1 MRRGLAILIVFIN
14 IITCFGLTGCDKN
27 QKSVEIAM
35 YSDEKSE
42 TPVTFM
48 QFYDWFH
55 ENEWKEDEF
64 VDKIDWEAIGIY
76 DDDRDSEEFYYKQ
89 FSYIKSL
96 GVDAISWEYHPRLG
110 VEPCYPSENAI
121 AALERA
127 DLKIACFYDFEI
139 AIKVRSNYELIAT
152 LNEDGFISPTI
163 DTVDV
168 MMEDLEGFYDRVPDE
183 LLAKDKEGRNVIFT
197 YGYDFDDSTEDIEKW
212 DSFATELIERTN
224 EMVGGETA
232 YYWTCKNSPFLEHLY
247 QHYSDNFVP
256 FQFVLDTPQSQFSHD
271 CVTWNLGYDNLGVLE
286 RDNLQRVIRLDQRY
300 VQEMG
305 WLSKA
310 TDPAAIFIYG
320 WNEPFEGSM
329 AIPTE
334 MWGDTKAQLVKAFI
348 DRIKNGDDMSLKS
361 TLIITDDFDNY
372 YLGEM
377 SDWHYAIEREMMLYS
392 MRRFLPQADACIS
405 SMVTPEI
412 LDKYDCVV
420 DISTIKDEETNSY
433 LLEIIDDKQ
442 VMIFDPRGGYTNSD
456 LINYFG
462 KPKENI
468 SINNVVV
475 LDETDTTTY
484 VRDDIV
490 DMGKLDNGTDVI
502 LKVRINNKKEP
513 ILMQNQDDIF
523 VNIYNNDELVLKEAF
538 GVFYNTEMNIS
549 IMYGEGYSSQRLEYD
564 PITKKTTMNSLNKYS
579 VNGHW
584 EIPDNVNWFI
594 MPEQV
599 DERFYYFIFG
609 IIES

>member
-1 MRRGLAILIVFIN
+1 MRRGLAILLVLIN
-14 IITCFGLTGCDKN
+14 VLACFGLTGCDNK
-27 QKSVEIAM
+27 QESVEIAM
-35 YSDEKSE
+35 YSDKTTEA
-42 TPVTFM
+42 PVTFM

-55 ENEWKEDEF
+55 EESWIEDSF
-64 VDKIDWEAIGIY
+64 VDKIDWEAIGVVG
-76 DDDRDSEEFYYKQ
+76 DDRESVDFYYKQ

-96 GVDAISWEYHPRLG
+96 GVDAISWEYHPRKG
-110 VEPCYPSENAI
+110 VEPCYPSEEAI
-121 AALERA
+121 KALELS
-127 DLKIACFYDFEI
+127 DLKIACFYDLEM
-139 AIKVRSNYELIAT
+139 AIKVEKDYSGIAT
-152 LNEDGFISPTI
+152 LNEEGFIAPTSEM
-163 DTVDV
+163 VDFI
-168 MMEDLEGFYDRVPDE
+168 MNDLEEFYDRVPEE

-197 YGYDFDDSTEDIEKW
+197 YGYDFDNSTEDIEKW

-224 EMVGGETA
+224 GMVGGETA

-334 MWGDTKAQLVKAFI
+334 MWGDTKAQLVKEFI
-348 DRIKNGDDMSLKS
+348 NRVKNGEDKPLKS
-361 TLIITDDFDNY
+361 TLIITDNFDDY
-372 YLGEM
+372 YLDGM
-377 SDWHYAIEREMMLYS
+377 SDWHYEIEREMMLYS
-392 MRRFLPQADACIS
+392 MRRFLPQADSCIS
-405 SMVTPEI
+405 SQVTPELLEQYECI
-412 LDKYDCVV
+412 V
-420 DISTIKDEETNSY
+420 DISTIKDEETNRY
-433 LLEIIDDKQ
+433 LLDIIGEKQ
-442 VMIFDPRGGYTNSD
+442 VMIFDPRGGYTTSD
-456 LINYFG
+456 LIKNFG
-462 KPKENI
+462 KPQKNI
-468 SINNVVV
+468 SVNNTVE
-475 LDETDTTTY
+475 LKKMETITY

-490 DMGKLDNGTDVI
+490 DMGKLDSDTEVVITTTING
-502 LKVRINNKKEP
+502 KKEP

-523 VNIYNNDELVLKEAF
+523 VNIYNNDEVILKEAF
-538 GVFYNTEMNIS
+538 EIFYNTEMNIS

-564 PITKKTTMNSLNKYS
+564 PITERTTMNSLNKYS

-584 EIPDNVNWFI
+584 AIPENVNWFV